1 MPVNVTGVKQLQKA
15 MRKVEPELNKQMS
28 QDIKTAML
36 IVRDKARGYLPQQ
49 NEVLSGWAKPLA
61 DISEFGIKGYRK
73 YRSFPSYDYSL
84 SKKLIKYNAGSNKTN
99 RSGYKAVFYVSN
111 VSAPGAIFETAGR
124 KNRRGSSES
133 ESLNPNAGIQ
143 FIESAE
149 SISEMKGEGK
159 QKGRLIYR
167 AWFEES
173 NRVIPSVI
181 KAINTVA
188 IDFNDKTKL
197 RKAA

>member
-1 MPVNVTGVKQLQKA
+1 MPVVVNGVKQLQKA
-15 MRKVEPELNKQMS
+15 MREVEPELNKQMS
-28 QDIKTAML
+28 KDIKTAMF

-49 NEVLSGWAKPLA
+49 SEVLSGW
-61 DISEFGIKGYRK
+61 GKGTASGDTIK
-73 YRSFPSYDYSL
+73 YRAFPAYDYSL
-84 SKKLIKYNAGSNKTN
+84 AKSLIKYNAGTNSRN
-99 RSGYKAVFYVSN
+99 RSGYRAAFYVAN
-111 VSAPGAIFETAGR
+111 ISASGAIFETAGR
-124 KNRRGSSES
+124 KNRRGASNS

-149 SISEMKGEGK
+149 SISQMKGENK

-173 NRVIPSVI
+173 AKVIPAVV

-188 IDFNDKTKL
+188 TDFNIKTRL
-197 RKAA
+197 GKAA